1 MNIPFVSV
9 IIPCRNERN
18 YIIGALDSLLTQ
30 EGVEGDME
38 ILVADGMSDD
48 GTAELLKQYAERH
61 PQIRILMN
69 DKRAVPYALKMLLAE
84 AQGKFI
90 LRADAHCVYP
100 TNYVATL
107 IHYLNTTDADNVGGI
122 WDTVP
127 GNDTLQA
134 KIIAS
139 CLNSKFGVA
148 SSYRTLSGNS
158 PIEVETVPF
167 GAWRADHF
175 EKYGPFDEQFLR
187 AQDLEHNIRVKKMG
201 GKILCLPWLKVIYYA
216 RETFKKF
223 RGMAFQYGYWK
234 IPVKK
239 KHRMI
244 FSVRQYFPPL
254 LVLSI
259 LCSVPLGFGISP
271 IFFIPPLVYLA
282 ANFIASLHKA
292 WKDGNLSKFYLYMYA
307 FGLFH
312 IYYGFGYLRGYWD
325 VYILRKFG
333 FADITR

>member
-1 MNIPFVSV
+1 MNFPFVSV

-18 YIIGALDSLLTQ
+18 YIIGALDSLIAQ
-30 EGVEGDME
+30 EGVDGDIE
-38 ILVADGMSDD
+38 ILVADGMSED
-48 GTAELLKQYAERH
+48 GTSELLERYAERH

-69 DKRAVPYALKMLLAE
+69 EKKAVPFALRMLINE
-84 AQGKFI
+84 AQGEYI
-90 LRADAHCVYP
+90 IRADAHCIFPPDYIV
-100 TNYVATL
+100 TL
-107 IHYLNTTDADNVGGI
+107 LSYLKEKKADNVGGVI
-122 WDTVP
+122 DTVA
-127 GNDTLQA
+127 GANTRKA

-139 CLNSKFGVA
+139 CLNSKFGV
-148 SSYRTLSGNS
+148 SRSFRTLKGNS

-175 EKYGPFDEQFLR
+175 KKYGPFDEQFLR

-201 GKILCLPWLKVIYYA
+201 GKILCLPWLKVTYYA
-216 RETFKKF
+216 RETFEKF

-234 IPVKK
+234 IPVTK
-239 KHRMI
+239 KHKMI

-259 LCSVPLGFGISP
+259 LCSVPLGFGISS

-282 ANFIASLHKA
+282 ANFIASLHRA

-312 IYYGFGYLRGYWD
+312 IYYGCGYLRGYWD
-325 VYILRKFG
+325 VYVLRKFG